1 MYKKQQKI
9 LNTLLK
15 FKEQDLF
22 STDCDEKNNESYS
35 IVADIISLI
44 VAGAKPTDL
53 NIYGQVWRIAEE
65 MEEVGMSPFFH
76 AKDSINSYVMSILDG
91 LSKTIQKNF
100 YKAMLGEVQA

>member
-1 MYKKQQKI
+1 MNEKQQRI

-22 STDCDEKNNESYS
+22 CTDCDEEGNESYS

-44 VAGAKPTDL
+44 VAGAKPTDY

-76 AKDSINSYVMSILDG
+76 AKDSVNSYIMSILDG
-91 LSKTIQKNF
+91 SSKTLQDNF
-100 YKAMLGEVQA
+100 YKVMLEKVQV

>member
-1 MYKKQQKI
+1 MYEKQQKI

-22 STDCDEKNNESYS
+22 CTDLDEEGNESYN

-44 VAGAKPTDL
+44 VAGAKPTDY

-76 AKDSINSYVMSILDG
+76 AKDSINSYVSSILDG
-91 LSKTIQKNF
+91 SPKTIQENF
-100 YKAMLGEVQA
+100 FKVMLGKVQL

>member
-1 MYKKQQKI
+1 MYKEQQKI

-22 STDCDEKNNESYS
+22 CTDCDKENNKSYD
-35 IVADIISLI
+35 IVANIISLI
-44 VAGAKPTDL
+44 VAGARPTDY

-76 AKDSINSYVMSILDG
+76 AKDSINSYIMSILDG
-91 LSKTIQKNF
+91 SSKIIQENF
-100 YKAMLGEVQA
+100 YKVMLGEVQV

>member
-1 MYKKQQKI
+1 MEEKQQKI

-22 STDCDEKNNESYS
+22 CTDCDKEGNESYN

-44 VAGAKPTDL
+44 VAGAKLTDY

-65 MEEVGMSPFFH
+65 MEGAGMSPFFH
-76 AKDSINSYVMSILDG
+76 AKSTINAYISSILDG
-91 LSKTIQKNF
+91 SSMDIQENL
-100 YKAMLGEVQA
+100 YIAMLGEIQV